1 MINLLQNTAGQSN
14 SVQLLTGQFTKEKV
28 FVKCKTTGFR
38 SDFYCF
44 SLRKHRYGQFAPAS
58 LMLHRP
64 EQQPRV

>member
-38 SDFYCF
+38 
-44 SLRKHRYGQFAPAS
+44 
-58 LMLHRP
+58 
-64 EQQPRV
+64 